1 MENLSLYDIRLTPG
15 TILKE
20 KNNSTEYILQGYDY
34 TGNNLI
40 CLSTENSLINK
51 NIHIIKV
58 DDIDKIIKHKITKE
72 HLKNYFNYL
81 FTQANDYIN
90 KKS

>member
-1 MENLSLYDIRLTPG
+1 MLYIYIHMENLSLYDIRLTPG

-58 DDIDKIIKHKITKE
+58 DDIDKIIKHNN
-72 HLKNYFNYL
+72 LY
-81 FTQANDYIN
+81 
-90 KKS
+90 KKSHHWFQ